1 MNLIIF
7 LYLIAFIFAIFN
19 IVLLVESGVRP
30 NIYTVLLMCSV
41 VVSNFG
47 YLAVSISHSLDAA
60 IIANCLIYL
69 GGCYL
74 PFFVFC
80 IGADMTKIKI
90 PHLVRFLM
98 FLMSTFLVGLSFTVG
113 NNSIYYKYIGI
124 MDAGGY
130 TVLVKEYGPLHVLY
144 FFLLGSYIIG
154 SGVMCVLAFV
164 RKTVVSYKTTIMYF
178 LFLAVNV
185 VIYALSRA
193 LNIEFEWNCFGYLV
207 SELIILMIYN
217 RLEMY
222 DMTYNVMRSWEKM
235 EEYAYIVF
243 DKKKQYLGSN
253 DLARQ
258 YFEDLNTQEIDM
270 KLKDSLGR
278 ISTLLVNFDK
288 MVEKEEKGNK
298 EVYRKIIRLSG
309 RVLKS
314 EVKYLTRRSSLLFGR
329 NLIIGYLIEFYDI
342 TKESDYISSIEEKNE
357 KLAIAEKRALE
368 ASNAKSSFLSS
379 MSHEIRT
386 PINTILGMNE
396 MISRESQDMVILGYS
411 RDVEKAGH
419 ILLSLINDVLDF
431 SKIEAGNFD
440 IMEKE
445 YSIIELTS
453 TCGEMLEKKAAEK
466 NLRISLDID
475 PGMPSVLIGDED
487 KIEQVLINLITNAVK
502 YTSEGY
508 VRISVTGEYRDEL
521 FDLTV
526 SVSDTGIGIRS
537 EDIGHIF
544 DSFARAD
551 VKRNRHIEGTG
562 LGLAITKKLC
572 EGMGGSIR
580 VSSRYGEGSVFTAK
594 IPQKIADS
602 KIVGAVRINKEGDK
616 VKRKKYEP
624 SFTAPAAKVLIVD
637 DNEMNLAV
645 FVSLLKATKVQIDSA
660 TGGNE
665 ALELTRQKKYDC
677 IFMDHMMPNP
687 DGIETMQMIRA
698 DEDNPNR
705 SVPEIALT
713 ANAVSGSMEMYLE
726 AGFDGY
732 LSKPVDPYELEEAV
746 KTHISPYLIT
756 PAVKE

>member
-1 MNLIIF
+1 MNIVIL
-7 LYLIAFIFAIFN
+7 LYLIAFVLAIFN
-19 IVLLVESGVRP
+19 IFLLVESGVRP
-30 NIYTVLLMCSV
+30 NIYTVLLMCSI

-47 YLAVSISHSLDAA
+47 YLGVSISRSVDAA
-60 IIANCLIYL
+60 VISNCFIYL

-80 IGADMTKIKI
+80 IGAEMTNIRI
-90 PHLVRFLM
+90 PHFVRILM
-98 FLMSTFLVGLSFTVG
+98 FLLSTFLVGLSFTVG
-113 NNSIYYKYIGI
+113 NIPIYYKSVGI
-124 MDAGGY
+124 ADAGGY
-130 TVLVKEYGPLHVLY
+130 TVLVKEYGPLHTLY
-144 FFLLGSYIIG
+144 IVLLGSYLIA
-154 SGVMCVLAFV
+154 SGVMCILAFV
-164 RKTVVSYKTTIMYF
+164 KRSVVSYKTTVMYF
-178 LFLAVNV
+178 MFLAVNV
-185 VIYALSRA
+185 VIYAMDRIFK
-193 LNIEFEWNCFGYLV
+193 IEFEWNCFGYLI
-207 SELIILMIYN
+207 SELIILKIYN

-222 DMTYNVMRSWEKM
+222 DMSYNVMRTWEKM

-253 DLARQ
+253 ELARQ
-258 YFEDLNTQEIDM
+258 YFEELNSQEIDM
-270 KLKDSLGR
+270 KLKDGLDR
-278 ISTLLVNFDK
+278 ISSLLDSFDK
-288 MVEKEEKGNK
+288 MVEKEENGSN
-298 EVYRKIIRLSG
+298 EVYRKVIRLSG

-314 EVKYLTRRSSLLFGR
+314 EVKYLSRKRTYLPG
-329 NLIIGYLIEFYDI
+329 NDVIIGYLIEFYDV

-411 RDVEKAGH
+411 KDVEKAGQM
-419 ILLSLINDVLDF
+419 LLGLINDVLDF
-431 SKIEAGNFD
+431 SKIEAGNFELD
-440 IMEKE
+440 EKE

-453 TCGEMLEKKAAEK
+453 TCGEMLEKKASEK
-466 NLRISLDID
+466 NLRISIDID
-475 PGMPSVLIGDED
+475 PGMPSVLIGDEG

-502 YTSEGY
+502 YTNEGY
-508 VRISVTGEYRDEL
+508 VRISVTGEYRDDL
-521 FDLTV
+521 FDLSV

-544 DSFARAD
+544 DSFSRAD
-551 VKRNRHIEGTG
+551 IRRNRHIEGTG
-562 LGLAITKKLC
+562 LGLAITRKLC
-572 EGMGGSIR
+572 EGMGGSIK
-580 VSSRYGEGSVFTAK
+580 VSSRYGEGSVFTVR
-594 IPQKIADS
+594 IPQRIADS
-602 KIVGAVRINKEGDK
+602 KLVGAVRIGREGEK

-624 SFTAPAAKVLIVD
+624 SFTAPAAKILIVD

-645 FVSLLKATKVQIDSA
+645 FVSLLKATKVQIDQA

-665 ALELTRQKKYDC
+665 ALELTRKKKYDC

-687 DGIETMQMIRA
+687 DGIETMQMIRE
-698 DEDNPNR
+698 DEGNPNR

-732 LSKPVDPYELEEAV
+732 LSKPVDPYELEETV
-746 KTHISPYLIT
+746 KNHISPYLIA
-756 PAVKE
+756 PAE